1 MSKTHYV
8 TVVHNKRESDI
19 AKHVAE
25 QYDYTN
31 NLILKNID
39 TLLKYSNFKDGLVLY
54 FEEDEID
61 GKKGIRYSGVEWLR
75 EHKDEYHDITV
86 RPVLAELTGA
96 ETRIKFKKAREFNN
110 LMKSPSRDKPA
121 DELITEQSHYR
132 DAGIEPIDLMRENFT
147 SEEFSGFLQ
156 GNVLKYMLRFKRK
169 NGLED
174 LKKAKTYLSWLIDE
188 MEKE

>member
-1 MSKTHYV
+1 MSNTNYV
-8 TVVHNKRESDI
+8 TVVHNEQQADLVKQ
-19 AKHVAE
+19 VAE
-25 QYDYTN
+25 QYEYTN
-31 NLILKNID
+31 NLELENVDKLVKSTMFEN
-39 TLLKYSNFKDGLVLY
+39 GLVIY
-54 FEEDEID
+54 FDENIN
-61 GKKGIRYSGVEWLR
+61 GKKGIRYSGVPFLE
-75 EHKDEYHDITV
+75 ENKDKYHDITV
-86 RPVLAELTGA
+86 RPTLVELTAA

-110 LMKSPSRDKPA
+110 LMKSPSNDKPV

-132 DAGIEPIDLMRENFT
+132 EAGIEPIDLMRENFT